1 MEQRDAVKVYI
12 VLIFTLNRVG
22 RRKRMACLMEN
33 YNRVKAQSAVGEA
46 PFSCKLCFCKILAK
60 IKFILLPRG
69 TYIYIYPIFFLY
81 GNGV

>member
-1 MEQRDAVKVYI
+1 
-12 VLIFTLNRVG
+12 
-22 RRKRMACLMEN
+22 MACLMEN

-69 TYIYIYPIFFLY
+69 TYIYISFLPCMEMEFELENLWLRRLWLTFY
-81 GNGV
+81 DILHGIK